1 MKAEFNTFIT
11 VQKPTTSATEGLFLF
26 LEVSLWHPR
35 LEIAPD
41 ASMTNGFAGEL
52 TTGNA
57 SVVLEIYLERTELIS
72 SDAVFLLLFYFLG
85 LIPDCS

>member
-11 VQKPTTSATEGLFLF
+11 VQKPTTSATGGLFLF

-72 SDAVFLLLFYFLG
+72 SDGGFSRFILFFG
-85 LIPDCS
+85 SIS